1 MDNSWPISVGANLYR
16 GYDLKTVCQ
25 SLSKLGA
32 RYVDLDFI
40 KPPSAFRGSGY
51 GAHVTEED
59 LGKANQFRKVIEDY
73 GLDTIT
79 FSGHMFLITREEVEL
94 FQRKMEFAKDIG
106 AQYIS
111 TNEGPKSEE
120 DRFYQNLEII
130 EKKAEELD
138 IVVCLETEMP
148 GDIIQNGEDARVV
161 FSRINS
167 PYLGLT
173 YDFGNVY
180 YGHRGQIDLIGDFQ
194 KTLDFLKT
202 LHFKDVKVEEGIL
215 KNCTIGQGV
224 INFKRVCQILKETE
238 KVLPITIEIPYFFQ
252 SKNWAPFD
260 TLEEIKPLEEIE
272 EMVKESIAFIQSAL
286 EEGSRDEN

>member
-1 MDNSWPISVGANLYR
+1 MNNSWPISVGANLYR

-25 SLSKLGA
+25 SLSKLGV
-32 RYVDLDFI
+32 RYIDLDFI
-40 KPPSAFRGSGY
+40 KPPSAFRGRGY

-73 GLDTIT
+73 GLDIIT

-94 FQRKMEFAKDIG
+94 FQKKMEFAKAIG
-106 AQYIS
+106 AHYIS

-120 DRFYQNLEII
+120 DRFYRNLEII
-130 EKKAEELD
+130 KNKAEELD
-138 IVVCLETEMP
+138 IEVCLETEMP
-148 GDIIQNGEDARVV
+148 GDIIQNGEDAQVV

-180 YGHRGQIDLIGDFQ
+180 YGHRGKIDLIEDFQ
-194 KTLDFLKT
+194 KTLDFLKA

-215 KNCTIGQGV
+215 ENCVIGQGV
-224 INFKRVCQILKETE
+224 IDFKMICQILRETG

-260 TLEEIKPLEEIE
+260 TLEKIKPLEEIE
-272 EMVKESIAFIQSAL
+272 EMVRKSMIFIQDAL
-286 EEGSRDEN
+286 KEGDRDED